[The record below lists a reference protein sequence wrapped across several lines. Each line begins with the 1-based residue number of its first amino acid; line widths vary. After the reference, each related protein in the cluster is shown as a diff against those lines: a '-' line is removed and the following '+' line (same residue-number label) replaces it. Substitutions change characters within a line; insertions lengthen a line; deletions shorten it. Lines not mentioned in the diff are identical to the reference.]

1 MLRAAYSAPST
12 FIAELERSAKIMKT
26 VAIVILSV
34 FAAILFGIVHD
45 QITTRICLE
54 YFTIGHP
61 KVINSE
67 SPTLLAFTWGVLAT
81 WWVGV
86 ILGFPLA
93 LSSRIGKWPKLTYR
107 DQVKPLFYMLMVM
120 FVCAFSVGL
129 CAFWFTYSLPPG
141 NFTDI
146 LGPRILPEVQNR
158 FVVVWSMHLTSYAAG
173 FVGGVTL
180 MVRTIL
186 LRKRTHETNQCV

>member
-1 MLRAAYSAPST
+1 
-12 FIAELERSAKIMKT
+12 MKT

-45 QITTRICLE
+45 QITARICLE
-54 YFTIGHP
+54 YFTIAHP

-93 LSSRIGKWPKLTYR
+93 LSSRVGKWPKLTYR

-120 FVCAFSVGL
+120 FACAFLVGL
-129 CAFWFTYSLPPG
+129 CAFIFTYSLAPG
-141 NFTDI
+141 NFTNI

-158 FVVVWSMHLTSYAAG
+158 FFVVWSMHLTSYAAG
-173 FVGGVTL
+173 FVGGITL
-180 MVRTIL
+180 AVRTIL
-186 LRKRTHETNQCV
+186 IRKRTQATEPNPESSVSQQPTQDSC

>member
-1 MLRAAYSAPST
+1 
-12 FIAELERSAKIMKT
+12 MKT

-34 FAAILFGIVHD
+34 FAAVLFGIVHD

-93 LSSRIGKWPKLTYR
+93 VSSRVGKWPKLTYK
-107 DQVKPLFYMLMVM
+107 DQEKPLLYMVM
-120 FVCAFSVGL
+120 IMFACALLVGAAAFS
-129 CAFWFTYSLPPG
+129 FTHSLPPG
-141 NFTDI
+141 SFTDI

-158 FVVVWSMHLTSYAAG
+158 FVVVWAMHLTSYAAG
-173 FVGGVTL
+173 FIGGITL
-180 MVRTIL
+180 IVRTIL
-186 LRKRTHETNQCV
+186 IRKRTKTTEPNQALEPTTLSVTFCAPSRTDRAS